1 MADSAEMVGG
11 VCRWPAV
18 ARPAVVTVGAT
29 AVQLK
34 TARAVPMGPVLCG
47 GGVDGAALDRQAG
60 GRPVGEPAEVAAE
73 RAVAVGGEGVECRP
87 RVLTVMAGGVEN
99 DLVIAV

>member
-1 MADSAEMVGG
+1 
-11 VCRWPAV
+11 V
-18 ARPAVVTVGAT
+18 ASRGPTSRCHSGAT

-60 GRPVGEPAEVAAE
+60 GRPVGEPAEVTAE
-73 RAVAVGGEGVECRP
+73 RAVAVGGEGVEGRA
-87 RVLTVMAGGVEN
+87 RVLAVMAGGVEN